1 MKEGGVMEEAKL
13 VYWFEELGKEFN
25 DLVGKKGA
33 NLGEMTKMGLPV
45 VPGYVVSIES
55 YRRFMAETGVGEQIS
70 KYIASLGKIENIDKC
85 EEASKAIRSM
95 IEEQAMPG
103 YLEEKI
109 GSYYDALCQK
119 TGIPDVAVSTR
130 SGGPASRP
138 GMFDTYLN
146 VKGKE
151 HVLQHVK
158 KVWSSAFTGR
168 AMWYRLKHDIPLD
181 GDVLGVVVMKL
192 VNARSAGITFTADPV
207 TGDRTRIITDA
218 SWGIGEGVVS
228 GKVVVDRF
236 VINKETLEIVDK
248 AIGKKTFS
256 ISTVQEGVEETPIP
270 PEKQEVPC
278 LSDDEIKEIAKLGKS
293 LEERLGEPQD
303 IEWAID
309 PDMPAPNN
317 LFVFQTRPEKF
328 ATEKVSTAVDRL
340 ADIMAKRAGR

>member
-1 MKEGGVMEEAKL
+1 MEEAKL
-13 VYWFEELGKEFN
+13 VYWFEELGKESS

-33 NLGEMTKMGLPV
+33 NLGEMTKMALPV

-70 KYIASLGKIENIDKC
+70 KYIDSLGKIDNIDKC
-85 EEASKAIRSM
+85 EAASKVIRSM
-95 IEEQAMPG
+95 IEEQAMPE
-103 YLEEKI
+103 YLGEKI

-130 SGGPASRP
+130 SGGPVSRP

-146 VKGKE
+146 VSGKE
-151 HVLQHVK
+151 QVIQHVK

-168 AMWYRLKHDIPLD
+168 AMWYRLQHDVPVD

-207 TGDRTRIITDA
+207 TGDRTRIIVDA
-218 SWGIGEGVVS
+218 SWGLGEGVVS
-228 GKVVVDRF
+228 GKVDVDRF
-236 VINKETLEIVDK
+236 VIDKETLEVVEK

-256 ISTVQEGVEETPIP
+256 VATVKEGVEDTPVP
-270 PEKQEVPC
+270 PEKQEVSC
-278 LSDDEIKEIAKLGKS
+278 LSNDELREIAKLGKS
-293 LEERLGEPQD
+293 LEERLGQPQD

-309 PDMPAPNN
+309 PDLTFPNN

-328 ATEKVSTAVDRL
+328 ATEKASTAIDRL
-340 ADIMAKRAGR
+340 ADIMAKRASRS